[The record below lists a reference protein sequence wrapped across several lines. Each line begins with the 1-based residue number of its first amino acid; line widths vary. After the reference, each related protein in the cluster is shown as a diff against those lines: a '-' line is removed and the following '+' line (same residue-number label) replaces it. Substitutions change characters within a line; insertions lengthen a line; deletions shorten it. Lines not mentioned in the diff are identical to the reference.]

1 MLLPPQF
8 KLAVASTLAVA
19 AAQNPA
25 QPTYPVEWSATS
37 EWPSVD
43 DRVPFV
49 PE

>member
-1 MLLPPQF
+1 MFRSFDGSAPSAPPPQF

-37 EWPSVD
+37 E
-43 DRVPFV
+43 
-49 PE
+49 